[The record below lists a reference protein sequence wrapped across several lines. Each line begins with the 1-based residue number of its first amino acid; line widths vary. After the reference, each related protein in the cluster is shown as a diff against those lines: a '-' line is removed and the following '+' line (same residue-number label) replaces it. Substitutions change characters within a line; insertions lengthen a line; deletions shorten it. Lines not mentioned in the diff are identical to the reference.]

1 MPYRIHLHQY
11 FLKNNNSVMSDNI
24 IQKFRDKF
32 FEEAN
37 MLLDKFEKDILE
49 LEKIPGDNELLESV
63 FRAMHTVKGISAMY
77 GFEYISEFTHFLEN
91 IFQNMR
97 DGKISFSKE
106 ISEISLASID
116 HIHNLLNDEKLLNPE
131 LKIIHNDLLA
141 HVNRI
146 ANVTVSEVS
155 PEPALVKQENSTS
168 STWYIIINTNEH
180 MYFRGINLQGICR
193 ELSALGEYTIEKISD
208 LCNENSDSWGIMLV
222 TSVPEDELR
231 DVFMFIEDDCRI
243 FRMADRDII
252 TSVPAQFSEIG
263 GPSIIDLIEG
273 NNLKKSIIDVAPAG
287 NENEIEKQNNLRQ
300 QSKRISVDTDKLDN
314 LMYLVSQ
321 LITLNSQ
328 LNVANRESDY
338 LKQRDYIEMLD
349 SLSKQFRNNA
359 LEIRLV
365 PLSDIAL
372 RFQRLIRDLSKGMGK
387 KIDFVTE
394 GTDTELDKNTIDSI
408 VEPLMHIIRNCID
421 HGIEEPLT
429 RKNLGK
435 SETGTIK
442 LTASYS
448 GTYIMIKIQDD
459 GAGIDVEKVRKK
471 AIERGILKKE
481 DNPSVQEL
489 YDIIFLP
496 GFSTAQ
502 SVSEVSGRGVGMDIV
517 RTKISDLRGTVTL
530 DSKFGEGTTFMIKLS
545 QSMAITDTLLFKV
558 QESYFIL
565 PISEIESCDQV
576 NALILKER
584 QHTSTIPYND
594 ELIPFVDLRKYLRL
608 QGEYD
613 EHAKSIM
620 VRNGD
625 HTVAIIADKIIGEH
639 QAVLKPLN
647 KTYSSESII
656 SSVSQLGDGKLA
668 FLIDTGVLNKQI
680 GL

>member
-1 MPYRIHLHQY
+1 
-11 FLKNNNSVMSDNI
+11 MSDNI

-49 LEKIPGDNELLESV
+49 LEKNPGDNELLESV

-106 ISEISLASID
+106 ISEISLLSID
-116 HIHNLLNDEKLLNPE
+116 HIHDLLNDEKLLNSE
-131 LKIIHNDLLA
+131 LEVRHNNLLMQ
-141 HVNRI
+141 VNRI
-146 ANVTVSEVS
+146 ANVSAAELSV
-155 PEPALVKQENSTS
+155 EPIASKQENSMS
-168 STWYIIINTNEH
+168 CTWYIIINTNEH
-180 MYFRGINLQGICR
+180 MHFRGINLQGICR

-208 LCNENSDSWGIMLV
+208 LNDGKIDSWGIMLV
-222 TSVPEDELR
+222 TSVAEAELR

-243 FRMADRDII
+243 FRIADRDVLK
-252 TSVPAQFSEIG
+252 SGAFSDAEIAES
-263 GPSIIDLIEG
+263 SIIDLIEG
-273 NNLKKSIIDVAPAG
+273 NNANKPLSEVPPAA
-287 NENEIEKQNNLRQ
+287 NENEVEKQNNLKQ
-300 QSKRISVDTDKLDN
+300 LSKRISVDTDKLDN

-328 LNVANRESDY
+328 LSVANKERDF

-372 RFQRLIRDLSKGMGK
+372 RFQRLIRDLSKSMGK

-394 GTDTELDKNTIDSI
+394 GIDTELDKNTIDSI
-408 VEPLMHIIRNCID
+408 AEPLMHIIRNCID
-421 HGIEEPLT
+421 HGIEDPQI
-429 RKNLGK
+429 RKNQGK
-435 SETGTIK
+435 SETGIIK

-459 GAGIDVEKVRKK
+459 GAGIDTVKVRTK
-471 AIERGILKKE
+471 AIEKGILKKE
-481 DNPSVQEL
+481 DNPTEQEL
-489 YDIIFLP
+489 HDIIFLP
-496 GFSTAQ
+496 GFSTAKNI
-502 SVSEVSGRGVGMDIV
+502 SEVSGRGVGMDIV
-517 RTKISDLRGTVTL
+517 RTSINDLRGTVTL
-530 DSKFGEGTTFMIKLS
+530 DSKHGEGTTFIIKLS

-558 QESYFIL
+558 QESFFIL
-565 PISEIESCDQV
+565 PISEIESCDQI
-576 NALILKER
+576 NALRLYER
-584 QHTSTIPYND
+584 KHTSTIPYND
-594 ELIPFVDLRKYLRL
+594 ELIPFIDLRKYLKL
-608 QGEYD
+608 QGEYG

-620 VRNGD
+620 VRNGEQ
-625 HTVAIIADKIIGEH
+625 TIAIIADKIIGEH

-647 KTYSSESII
+647 KTYSSETII

-668 FLIDTGVLNKQI
+668 FLIDTGLLNKQI
-680 GL
+680 MV

>member
-1 MPYRIHLHQY
+1 
-11 FLKNNNSVMSDNI
+11 MSDNI

-49 LEKIPGDNELLESV
+49 LEKNPGDNELLESV
-63 FRAMHTVKGISAMY
+63 FRGMHTVKGISAMY

-97 DGKISFSKE
+97 EGKITFSKE
-106 ISEISLASID
+106 ISEISLLSID
-116 HIHNLLNDEKLLNPE
+116 HIHDLLNDEKLLNSE
-131 LKIIHNDLLA
+131 LKSRHKSLLA
-141 HVNRI
+141 QVNGI
-146 ANVTVSEVS
+146 ANVPVAENPV
-155 PEPALVKQENSTS
+155 EQQAVKQENKMS
-168 STWYIIINTNEH
+168 STWYIIINTSEH

-193 ELSALGEYTIEKISD
+193 ELSALGEYRIEKISESD
-208 LCNENSDSWGIMLV
+208 DENTDSWGIMLV
-222 TSVPEDELR
+222 TAVPESELR

-243 FRMADRDII
+243 FRIADRDLLRSGIS
-252 TSVPAQFSEIG
+252 SVAETAEV
-263 GPSIIDLIEG
+263 SIIDLIEE
-273 NNLKKSIIDVAPAG
+273 NNGKNQAGEVPLQPIDS
-287 NENEIEKQNNLRQ
+287 EIEKQNNLKQ
-300 QSKRISVDTDKLDN
+300 LSKRISVDTDKLDN

-328 LNVANRESDY
+328 LNVANRERDF

-365 PLSDIAL
+365 PMSDIAL
-372 RFQRLIRDLSKGMGK
+372 RFQRLIRDLSKSMGK

-394 GTDTELDKNTIDSI
+394 GIDTELDKNTIDCI

-421 HGIEEPLT
+421 HGIEDPQT
-429 RKNLGK
+429 RKKAGK

-448 GTYIMIKIQDD
+448 GTYIMIKVQDD

-471 AIERGILKKE
+471 AVEKGILKKE
-481 DNPSVQEL
+481 DNPSAQEL

-496 GFSTAQ
+496 GFSTAKNI
-502 SVSEVSGRGVGMDIV
+502 SEVSGRGVGMDIV
-517 RTKISDLRGTVTL
+517 RTSIADLRGTVTL
-530 DSKFGEGTTFMIKLS
+530 DSKNGEGTTFIIKLS

-558 QESYFIL
+558 QESFFIL

-576 NALILKER
+576 NALRLNER
-584 QHTSTIPYND
+584 KHSSTIPYND
-594 ELIPFVDLRKYLRL
+594 ELIPFIDLRKYLNL
-608 QGEYD
+608 QGEYG

-625 HTVAIIADKIIGEH
+625 QTIAIIADKIIGEH

-647 KTYSSESII
+647 KTYSSETII

-668 FLIDTGVLNKQI
+668 FLIDTGLLKKQI
-680 GL
+680 MA